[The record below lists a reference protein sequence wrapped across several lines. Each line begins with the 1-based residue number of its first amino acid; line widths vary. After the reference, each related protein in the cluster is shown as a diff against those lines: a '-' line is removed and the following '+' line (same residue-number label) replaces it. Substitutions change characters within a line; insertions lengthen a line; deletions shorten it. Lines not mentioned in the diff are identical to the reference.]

1 MGLAGADLVSFCRS
15 EGKAIDAEFIEAV
28 DKKAT
33 PGYTPQFLA
42 ETCAWFGV
50 HQFIY
55 AALLKW
61 CNHAKCGDPR
71 YTFLLKLQKDAEKAE
86 FRPKYPAEYL
96 VSKCIEFDKQH

>member
-15 EGKAIDAEFIEAV
+15 EGKAISPEFIAAV
-28 DKKAT
+28 AKMAT

-50 HQFIY
+50 HQLIY
-55 AALLKW
+55 DILLRW
-61 CNHAKCGDPR
+61 CNNAKCGDPR
-71 YTFLLKLQKDAEKAE
+71 YSFLLKLQKDAEKAE